1 MRRLLHIVAAVAL
14 VASTANAGTYAA
26 ANAGASSGVAPST
39 PAAAQCRTTDRN
51 IPKQIRFARGRTT
64 AVIKDT
70 VRLCTAHEYYLR
82 ATGGQSMTVHLATG
96 SRTSFSIY
104 APTGDIIEGA
114 DGVKDWEG
122 SLPETG
128 QYIIHIGTD
137 ATAAYTLEVTI
148 R

>member
-1 MRRLLHIVAAVAL
+1 MRSILHIAAAVGLA
-14 VASTANAGTYAA
+14 AS
-26 ANAGASSGVAPST
+26 NAGAGTPAGVAPK
-39 PAAAQCRTTDRN
+39 AAAAVQCRTTDRN

-82 ATGGQSMTVHLATG
+82 ATGGQTMTVHLATG
-96 SRTSFSIY
+96 SRTSFSVY

>member
-1 MRRLLHIVAAVAL
+1 MRRLLHIAAAVGL
-14 VASTANAGTYAA
+14 VALS
-26 ANAGASSGVAPST
+26 ANAGASAGVAPG
-39 PAAAQCRTTDRN
+39 AAAAAFQCRGTDRN
-51 IPKQIRFARGRTT
+51 IPKQLRFGRGRTT

-82 ATGGQSMTVHLATG
+82 AMGGQSMTVNLATG
-96 SRTSFSIY
+96 KRTSFSIY

-114 DGVKDWEG
+114 DGVKDWSG

>member
-1 MRRLLHIVAAVAL
+1 MKMSSLLHIAAAVVLAG
-14 VASTANAGTYAA
+14 STANA
-26 ANAGASSGVAPST
+26 VAPARLA
-39 PAAAQCRTTDRN
+39 PAAPAAVECRGTDRN
-51 IPKQIRFARGRTT
+51 FTKQLKLARGATT

-70 VRLCTAHEYYLR
+70 VRLCTAHEYNFR
-82 ATGGQSMTVHLATG
+82 AMGGQSMTVHLATG
-96 SRTSFSIY
+96 TRTSFSIY
-104 APTGDIIEGA
+104 APTGDIIENA
-114 DGVKDWEG
+114 DGVKDWSG

>member
-1 MRRLLHIVAAVAL
+1 MRRTLLITAVAFCAAC
-14 VASTANAGTYAA
+14 VVGATAEA
-26 ANAGASSGVAPST
+26 VT
-39 PAAAQCRTTDRN
+39 PATAAAAQCRGTDRN
-51 IPKQIRFARGRTT
+51 IPKQIKFERGRTT

-82 ATGGQSMTVHLATG
+82 ATGGQSMSVNLATG
-96 SRTSFSIY
+96 KRTSFSIY

-114 DGVKDWEG
+114 DGVNDWSG

-128 QYIIHIGTD
+128 QYIIHVGTD
-137 ATAAYTLEVTI
+137 VTAAYTLEVTI

>member
-1 MRRLLHIVAAVAL
+1 VKVRAFINIVAAVGLAASNTGSHA
-14 VASTANAGTYAA
+14 VAAPA
-26 ANAGASSGVAPST
+26 APS
-39 PAAAQCRTTDRN
+39 AVQCRGTDRN
-51 IPKQIRFARGRTT
+51 IQKQIRFGRGRTT
-64 AVIKDT
+64 AVVKET

-82 ATGGQSMTVHLATG
+82 ATGGQTMSVNLATG

-114 DGVKDWEG
+114 DGVKEWSG

-137 ATAAYTLEVTI
+137 ATAAYTLELTI

>member
-1 MRRLLHIVAAVAL
+1 MKSLLRIVVLAGCAAAVFG
-14 VASTANAGTYAA
+14 ASATASAPATAA
-26 ANAGASSGVAPST
+26 AP
-39 PAAAQCRTTDRN
+39 QCRTTDRN
-51 IPKQIRFARGRTT
+51 IPRQIRFGRGRTT
-64 AVIKDT
+64 AVVKDT

-82 ATGGQSMTVHLATG
+82 ASGGQTMTVHLATG
-96 SRTSFSIY
+96 NRTSFSIH

-114 DGVKDWEG
+114 DGVRDWSG

-137 ATAAYTLEVTI
+137 ATAAYTLEVTV

>member
-1 MRRLLHIVAAVAL
+1 MRRILH
-14 VASTANAGTYAA
+14 AA
-26 ANAGASSGVAPST
+26 AAFGLFGSTAGASAPAGVAPVA

-51 IPKQIRFARGRTT
+51 IPKQVRFARGRTT

-82 ATGGQSMTVHLATG
+82 ATGGQTMTVHLATG
-96 SRTSFSIY
+96 KRTSFSVY

-128 QYIIHIGTD
+128 QYIIHVGTD

>member
-1 MRRLLHIVAAVAL
+1 MKSLLRIIALAGCAANVC
-14 VASTANAGTYAA
+14 GAA
-26 ANAGASSGVAPST
+26 AGGAAAPT
-39 PAAAQCRTTDRN
+39 PPAAQCRGTDRN
-51 IPKQIRFARGRTT
+51 VPRQVRFGRGRTT
-64 AVIKDT
+64 AVVKDT

-82 ATGGQSMTVHLATG
+82 ATGGQTMTVHLATG
-96 SRTSFSIY
+96 KRTSFSVY

-128 QYIIHIGTD
+128 QYIIHVGTD